1 MFKVWAV
8 WLRAVRVSGFSET
21 VYFFNSIQLYRSIV
35 CIFTGGS
42 AEDQRNSE
50 SSGSSHPV

>member
-42 AEDQRNSE
+42 AEDQSYSE